1 MSDVLSGSLS
11 ESVSLSFFFD
21 PDSDIDS
28 DPEPGRFENGAP
40 VIDFTGKMKN
50 SCCIIFLFVFIYI
63 NFNSLER
70 QIMTSV
76 FDNFLKR
83 VFETTGVN
91 SQSELAE
98 ALDINRSAITQA
110 RKKDAIPSKW
120 LLQLFRRYGLN
131 PDWVETGNGQAFI
144 HEGTPDPPDFIEIP
158 KVEARLCAG
167 GGSFEVGSD
176 ILGFY
181 SFKKNWLRSKG
192 SPGKMVLMDIFG
204 NSMAPEMKD
213 GDTVLIDQE
222 QNNILSGAIY
232 AVGVEDT
239 IMVKRVEKHP
249 NTLVLLS
256 ENKDYAPIHLKSG
269 ESGSLRIIGKVI
281 WICRELR

>member
-1 MSDVLSGSLS
+1 M
-11 ESVSLSFFFD
+11 EFD
-21 PDSDIDS
+21 S
-28 DPEPGRFENGAP
+28 
-40 VIDFTGKMKN
+40 
-50 SCCIIFLFVFIYI
+50 
-63 NFNSLER
+63 
-70 QIMTSV
+70 
-76 FDNFLKR
+76 FLKR

-91 SQSELAE
+91 SQAELAE

-110 RKKDAIPSKW
+110 RKKDTIPPKW

-131 PDWVETGNGQAFI
+131 PDWVESGNGPAFVNS
-144 HEGTPDPPDFIEIP
+144 PPREEDDFMQIP

-167 GGSFEVGSD
+167 SGSFEVGGD

-181 SFKKNWLRSKG
+181 SFQENWLRKKG

-213 GDTVLIDQE
+213 GDTVLVDQD

-249 NTLVLLS
+249 STLVLLS
-256 ENKDYAPIHLKSG
+256 DNKDYAPIQLKSN
-269 ESGSLRIIGKVI
+269 EAASLRIIGKVI
-281 WICRELR
+281 WVCRELR